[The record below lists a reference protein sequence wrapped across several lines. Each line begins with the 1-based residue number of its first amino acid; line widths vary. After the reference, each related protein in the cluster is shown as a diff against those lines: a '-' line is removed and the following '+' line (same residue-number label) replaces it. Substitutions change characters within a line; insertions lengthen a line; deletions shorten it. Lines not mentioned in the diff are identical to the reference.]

1 MIPSIHVSVNSGLLY
16 LCHSLCDISSF
27 TFLIAK
33 HFDFIVNLTLSSLL
47 GYLICPSGLFLPFMH
62 RTLVRP
68 VLISKR
74 VNYFTN

>member
-16 LCHSLCDISSF
+16 LCPSLCDISSF

-33 HFDFIVNLTLSSLL
+33 HFNFTVNLTLSSLL
-47 GYLICPSGLFLPFMH
+47 GYICPSGLFLPFMH

-68 VLISKR
+68 VLLSKR